1 MDGGRVL
8 AAIETVVARTRAKDP
23 LRGENLALL
32 AWPGGEEPRERPGA
46 EGFDLISMSCPLGAL
61 TGDAA
66 AGRERETVF
75 LALYFRTES
84 FVQGLLPIAAPHSHL
99 FRVLTRVLTSTQPKH
114 AIQTVRMRSPDH
126 ELLSDLFAQEAVTC
140 AERREGWEQVAEA
153 LGFAITAAVS
163 PVLPE
168 EEPATAEETLAVI
181 LSDIAARPESVT
193 LADLAKRYSYSQ
205 SYLSE
210 LIHERC
216 GRTFGELVREQRME
230 RAAMLLRATS
240 LPVAEVARRVGY
252 AGTSNFYRAFR
263 EQYGCSPAELRT
275 ASRSGK

>member
-32 AWPGGEEPRERPGA
+32 AWPGGEEPRERLGA

-61 TGDAA
+61 AGDAA

-75 LALYFRTES
+75 LALYFRAER
-84 FVQGLLPIAAPHSHL
+84 FVQGLLPIAAPRSHL
-99 FRVLTRVLTSTQPKH
+99 FRVLT
-114 AIQTVRMRSPDH
+114 
-126 ELLSDLFAQEAVTC
+126 
-140 AERREGWEQVAEA
+140 EA

-163 PVLPE
+163 PALPE
-168 EEPATAEETLAVI
+168 EEPASAEETLAVI

-193 LADLAKRYSYSQ
+193 LADLAERYSYSQ

-216 GRTFGELVREQRME
+216 GKTFGELVREQRME

-263 EQYGCSPAELRT
+263 EQYGCSPAELRA